1 MEFFKPTHEKV
12 EAIEVTEEYLRS
24 LPKMGGNPCRL
35 GEQAEIYSKNNQNKT
50 YAQKGDFIV
59 KYEDHD
65 MNYFVV
71 PGRVFKALFASV
83 DAPPV
88 AEEVVEEKNL
98 LTAPPHPD
106 TGEVTSDDLANLG
119 ELTPEEKAKKEEY
132 EKKLEEER
140 LAKEAKEKEEAERLA
155 QEEADKKKNK
165 HHK

>member
-24 LPKMGGNPCRL
+24 LPKMGGNPCRF

-71 PGRVFKALFASV
+71 PGRVFKALFAPV
-83 DAPPV
+83 DAPKV
-88 AEEVVEEKNL
+88 VEEVVEEKNL
-98 LTAPPHPD
+98 LTAPAHPD
-106 TGEVTSDDLANLG
+106 SGEVTSDDLAQLG
-119 ELTPEEKAKKEEY
+119 EMTAEELSKKEAH

-140 LAKEAKEKEEAERLA
+140 LAKEKAEKEAAEKEEAE
-155 QEEADKKKNK
+155 KKKK
-165 HHK
+165 QHK